1 MPVQDAARTW
11 DQSLDLLE
19 KVFHLCGAVLGN
31 KPLRS
36 KTQSWSKSYMYV
48 QSVFFL
54 NVSDQ
59 WRKQFDL
66 LLFVVCFY
74 FLY

>member
-1 MPVQDAARTW
+1 M
-11 DQSLDLLE
+11 
-19 KVFHLCGAVLGN
+19 G
-31 KPLRS
+31 
-36 KTQSWSKSYMYV
+36 V
-48 QSVFFL
+48 QSVFLL

-74 FLY
+74 FLYCELRNQTDLPGFSNR